1 MTKYDVGSLPYELQK
16 IALGA
21 CFLGSGGGGKLKTS
35 LKYINDYFSDNK
47 EFQNFQIA
55 DLITDLE
62 QTQKGESG
70 IVVAYMGA
78 PQKMDSIKCPDAV
91 CKGIEKFV
99 NDMQNKDQNF
109 KGIDYIIPV
118 EIGPVSTITACLT
131 AHKMG
136 KTVLNVDGAGRA
148 VPTLDLI
155 TYTTNAHVSVNP
167 TFLCSENENEN
178 KKPPEAPV
186 YHQIKLEIFGDKKPG
201 AVFSD
206 DMDSGAASK
215 MESLARP
222 VLNMPEFDQ
231 KAGLV
236 MWYFED
242 VTKLMDDL
250 ASVKGTLTFC
260 HKLGGAIR
268 SKLKDEDGLPDIEEL
283 FADIKELFKVQPMFK
298 ELPIYP
304 DPAIKEICRGELKSA
319 TTLTAG
325 GFDVGVITIKDNRVK
340 GDPEHFY
347 KIIFQNES
355 LLLWDSDSPI
365 PLVMAPDLISYL
377 IEEEP
382 YTFTNGDIMDNGAL
396 KNGLDGKNIVV
407 YGIAAPRALMESESN
422 MIKHKKKLCN
432 TIAGVEHNALPK
444 HYMSILNN
452 IGYYGRYKSLKE

>member
-1 MTKYDVGSLPYELQK
+1 MTECEVNENELHK

-21 CFLGSGGGGKLKTS
+21 CFLGSGGGGKLETS
-35 LKYINDYFSDNK
+35 FTFIKNYCDNLSEDEK
-47 EFQNFQIA
+47 KRNLQIA
-55 DLITDLE
+55 DLGDVKAG
-62 QTQKGESG
+62 QSG

-78 PQKMDSIKCPDAV
+78 PQKMDDIKCPDAV
-91 CKGIEKFV
+91 CEVINKFG
-99 NDMQNKDQNF
+99 ND

-118 EIGPVSTITACLT
+118 EIGPVSTIAACLT

-136 KTVLNVDGAGRA
+136 KPVLNVDGAGRA

-155 TYTTNAHVSVNP
+155 TYTTNAGVSVNP
-167 TFLCSENENEN
+167 TILCSENGN
-178 KKPPEAPV
+178 KKTTEYQV
-186 YHQIKLEIFGDKKPG
+186 YHQVTLTLEVPNDTEP
-201 AVFSD
+201 
-206 DMDSGAASK
+206 GAASK

-250 ASVKGTLTFC
+250 ASVKETLTFC
-260 HKLGGAIR
+260 HKLGGAIQSMQGENWEF
-268 SKLKDEDGLPDIEEL
+268 SKIEEL
-283 FADIKELFKVQPMFK
+283 FKSQSIYPSIKEN
-298 ELPIYP
+298 Y
-304 DPAIKEICRGELKSA
+304 PAIREMCRGELKSA

-365 PLVMAPDLISYL
+365 PLVMAPDLISYS
-377 IEEEP
+377 IKDKQKQ
-382 YTFTNGDIMDNGAL
+382 YVFTNGDIMLNGKL
-396 KNGLDGKNIVV
+396 NEDLEGTEIIV
-407 YGIAAPRALMESESN
+407 YGIAAPEALTESEKKIMDKRKDILSN
-422 MIKHKKKLCN
+422 TN
-432 TIAGVEHNALPK
+432 ADVEHNALPE
-444 HYMSILNN
+444 HYMSILNTV
-452 IGYYGRYKSLKE
+452 GYYGRCKSLKE

>member
-35 LKYINDYFSDNK
+35 LDYIDDFFSKN
-47 EFQNFQIA
+47 EIIQNFQLT
-55 DLITDLE
+55 DLITDLGNVTAR
-62 QTQKGESG
+62 QTG

-78 PQKMDSIKCPDAV
+78 PQKMDKIKCPDAV
-91 CKGIEKFV
+91 CKGIEKFE
-99 NDMQNKDQNF
+99 NDIKKNDSNF
-109 KGIDYIIPV
+109 SIDYIIPV

-131 AHKMG
+131 ALQLG
-136 KTVLNVDGAGRA
+136 KKVLNVDGAGRA

-178 KKPPEAPV
+178 KNPPEDPV
-186 YHQIKLEIFGDKKPG
+186 YHQIKLEIFGDKKPD
-201 AVFSD
+201 AEYSE
-206 DMDSGAASK
+206 DMDPGAASK

-242 VTKLMDDL
+242 VIKLMDDH

-283 FADIKELFKVQPMFK
+283 FADIKELFNEQPMFK

-304 DPAIKEICRGELKSA
+304 DPAIEERCRGVLKSA

-325 GFDVGVITIKDNRVK
+325 GFDVGVITIKDDRVK
-340 GDPEHFY
+340 GDPEHLY

-377 IEEEP
+377 IDEEP
-382 YTFTNGDIMDNGAL
+382 YTYTNGDIMENGAL
-396 KNGLDGKNIVV
+396 KNGLNGKNIVV
-407 YGIAAPRALMESESN
+407 YGIAAPRALTESESN
-422 MIKHKKKLCN
+422 MMNKRKDILCN
-432 TIAGVEHNALPK
+432 AIAGAEPNALPK

-452 IGYYGRYKSLKE
+452 IGYYGSYVKLEK

>member
-1 MTKYDVGSLPYELQK
+1 MTVCEVNENELHK

-21 CFLGSGGGGKLKTS
+21 CFLGSGGGGKLETS
-35 LKYINDYFSDNK
+35 FTFIKNYCDNLSEDEK
-47 EFQNFQIA
+47 KRNLQIA
-55 DLITDLE
+55 DLGDVKAG
-62 QTQKGESG
+62 QSG

-131 AHKMG
+131 AHKLD
-136 KTVLNVDGAGRA
+136 KPVLNVDGAGRA

-155 TYTTNAHVSVNP
+155 SYTTNAHVSVNP

-206 DMDSGAASK
+206 DTDSGAASK

-222 VLNMPEFDQ
+222 VLNMAEFDQ

-236 MWYFED
+236 MWYFDD

-260 HKLGGAIR
+260 HKLGGAIQ
-268 SKLKDEDGLPDIEEL
+268 SKPTDEEFLPY
-283 FADIKELFKVQPMFK
+283 IKELFKGEPI
-298 ELPIYP
+298 IYP
-304 DPAIKEICRGELKSA
+304 DPAIKEICRGTLKSA
-319 TTLTAG
+319 TTSTAG
-325 GFDVGVITIKDNRVK
+325 GFDVGVITIEAETKADD
-340 GDPEHFY
+340 GSEHLY
-347 KIIFQNES
+347 TIIFQNES
-355 LLLWDSDSPI
+355 LILWDSLSAT
-365 PLVMAPDLISYL
+365 PLIMAPNLISYL
-377 IEEEP
+377 IEEKP
-382 YTFTNGDIMDNGAL
+382 FTNGDIMDGDTL
-396 KNGLDGKNIVV
+396 KGDLAGKKIVV
-407 YGIAAPRALMESESN
+407 YGIAAPYALRQSQANIMNKRKDILS
-422 MIKHKKKLCN
+422 K
-432 TIAGVEHNALPK
+432 TTAGAEPNAMPK
-444 HYMSILNN
+444 HYMSILNTL
-452 IGYYGRYKSLKE
+452 GYYGTYVPLEQ

>member
-21 CFLGSGGGGKLKTS
+21 CFLGSGGGGKLETS
-35 LKYINDYFSDNK
+35 LKYIDDFFSKN
-47 EFQNFQIA
+47 EIIQNFQLT
-55 DLITDLE
+55 DLITDLV

-136 KTVLNVDGAGRA
+136 KPVLNVDGAGRA

-155 TYTTNAHVSVNP
+155 SYTTNAHVSVNP

-206 DMDSGAASK
+206 DTDSGAASK

-222 VLNMPEFDQ
+222 VLNMAEFDQ

-236 MWYFED
+236 MWYFDD
-242 VTKLMDDL
+242 VTELKDIPH
-250 ASVKGTLTFC
+250 ASVPETLTFC
-260 HKLGGAIR
+260 RELGGAIQ
-268 SKLKDEDGLPDIEEL
+268 SMQKQNMGFPEIENL
-283 FADIKELFKVQPMFK
+283 FSKELFKSQS
-298 ELPIYP
+298 IY
-304 DPAIKEICRGELKSA
+304 PAIKENYPAIKEMCRGKLISA
-319 TTLTAG
+319 TISTAG
-325 GFDVGVITIKDNRVK
+325 GFDAGVITIEGDSSIKDYS
-340 GDPEHFY
+340 GHQY
-347 KIIFQNES
+347 TIIFQNES
-355 LLLWDSDSPI
+355 LILWDSNSAQ
-365 PLVMAPDLISYL
+365 PLVMAPDLICYL
-377 IEEEP
+377 ID
-382 YTFTNGDIMDNGAL
+382 YGKYVFTNGDIMRGDAL
-396 KNGLDGKNIVV
+396 KEELHKKEIVV

-432 TIAGVEHNALPK
+432 TIAGVEHNALPE

-452 IGYYGRYKSLKE
+452 IGYYGRCKSLKE

>member
-1 MTKYDVGSLPYELQK
+1 MTEYAVGSLPYELQN

-35 LKYINDYFSDNK
+35 LKYIDDYFSANK

-55 DLITDLE
+55 DLITDL
-62 QTQKGESG
+62 KDAKPNESG

-78 PQKMDSIKCPDAV
+78 PQKMDEIKCPDAV
-91 CKGIEKFV
+91 CEGIKKIMDYK
-99 NDMQNKDQNF
+99 NADH
-109 KGIDYIIPV
+109 IDYIIPV
-118 EIGPVSTITACLT
+118 EIGPVSSITACLT
-131 AHKMG
+131 ALKM
-136 KTVLNVDGAGRA
+136 KMTPKMQNVHVLNVDGAGRA

-222 VLNMPEFDQ
+222 VLNMAEFDQ
-231 KAGLV
+231 RAGLV
-236 MWYFED
+236 MWYFD
-242 VTKLMDDL
+242 NVTKLKEDY
-250 ASVKGTLTFC
+250 ASVPGTLTFS
-260 HKLGGAIR
+260 LEQGRVIR
-268 SKLKDEDGLPDIEEL
+268 SMQSENWEFSKIEEL
-283 FADIKELFKVQPMFK
+283 FKSQS
-298 ELPIYP
+298 IY
-304 DPAIKEICRGELKSA
+304 PAIKENYTAIREMCRGKLISA
-319 TTLTAG
+319 TTSTAG
-325 GFDVGVITIKDNRVK
+325 GFDVGVITIEDE
-340 GDPEHFY
+340 GDSAHQY
-347 KIIFQNES
+347 TIIFQNES
-355 LLLWDSDSPI
+355 LILWDSNSAQ
-365 PLVMAPDLISYL
+365 PLVMAPDLICYL
-377 IEEEP
+377 ID
-382 YTFTNGDIMDNGAL
+382 YGKYVFTNGDIMRGDAL
-396 KNGLDGKNIVV
+396 KEELHKKEIVV

-432 TIAGVEHNALPK
+432 TIAGVEHNALPE

-452 IGYYGRYKSLKE
+452 IGYYGRCKSLKE